1 MYESDKKNLIQSI
14 IIQNESTICNISEQS
29 HKLDYQVIV
38 VSITM
43 HLIAKNIKIKQRNIT
58 LLFMLIQSYS
68 SFNVVVIILIV

>member
-1 MYESDKKNLIQSI
+1 MKAIKKNLIQSI

-38 VSITM
+38 VSITV
-43 HLIAKNIKIKQRNIT
+43 HLIAKNKKIKQLNIT
-58 LLFMLIQSYS
+58 LLFMLIQSYT